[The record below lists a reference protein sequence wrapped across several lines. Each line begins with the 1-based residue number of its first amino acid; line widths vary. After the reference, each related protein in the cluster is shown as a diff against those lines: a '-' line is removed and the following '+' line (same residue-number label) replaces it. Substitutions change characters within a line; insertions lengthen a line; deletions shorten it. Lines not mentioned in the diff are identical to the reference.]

1 MTHTGNPRT
10 SSIALSISGGGHRAA
25 AFGLGTIALLQEL
38 QLMEKVGVISTVS
51 GGSLVGSFYLC
62 AKARSIGE
70 AVLAGQDIAV
80 SLASWQNEG
89 FRSLFFEPFRTFL
102 HSRNLAEQLVKEL
115 LPLSLDPREKLIR
128 SAAERVHSL
137 LDQHDYPSR
146 LGDKALL
153 ALLKSHKCLPDHV
166 FFNAANLTSLDLFR
180 FGVTRDGVDKHDS
193 FVVNNVLIPVDPNP
207 SDPVSELAA
216 GLRIADC
223 VAASFCF
230 PLGFEP
236 LVFPDDFL
244 EVEPTLKSHEQQQ
257 REAIVRRLCHG
268 HRAVALMDGG
278 LYDNLGLASLEVAIR
293 AIREEETKCL
303 GIDPSKADPRRQQIY
318 VLATDVDNIQP
329 ANKSLD
335 PHKPT
340 QPKSGPPLPG
350 LTDWL
355 KALPS
360 MSGLLLSPLMVLGV
374 FGTLPL
380 VFLLWLTA
388 KMPLLRSPL
397 LRWLQKSPRFGR
409 PLLELGIVLSPELI
423 AAAAGPPTSP
433 KALKDVGHLWV
444 GRRLDELLPAFN
456 GYLKRTRNLTYQFL
470 SYKYKSFGGGNPNTF
485 LLRNLIFQLAPGRDC
500 DPATKLDELTR
511 PLEPYANQA
520 SQECLDPDSWIQAKL
535 QAIEF
540 LTLELHT
547 PPMNVDAKLFTKL
560 ETDLALNQ
568 ARLCWSQIMAVM
580 ENPANPAAL
589 ATGSTMVSL
598 LQPVALAV
606 QQAWRINDHSK
617 ALVGQQLLSRICE
630 MATNLPT
637 TLWLE
642 DYCFYVPS
650 QYDPMGDSLVVQGRW
665 FVDASLIPTNTNRK
679 EQKPGFLDFKVG
691 QAVDLAIAAGVIN
704 TCFNILEFSASVL
717 KPSSQ
722 SAPNSQSAHE

>member
-1 MTHTGNPRT
+1 MTQTGNPLT
-10 SSIALSISGGGHRAA
+10 SIIALSISGGGHRAA

-70 AVLAGQDIAV
+70 AVQVGQEDMAV

-89 FRSLFFEPFRTFL
+89 FRTLFFEPFRTFL
-102 HSRNLAEQLVKEL
+102 HSRTLAEQLVKEL
-115 LPLSLDPREKLIR
+115 LPLSLNPREKLIR
-128 SAAERVHSL
+128 NAAQRVHSL

-146 LGDKALL
+146 LGDTAVL
-153 ALLKSHKCLPDHV
+153 ALLKSHKCLPNHV

-180 FGVTRDGVDKHDS
+180 FGVTRDGVDKHDC

-207 SDPVSELAA
+207 SDPASDPVRELAA

-257 REAIVRRLCHG
+257 CVSIVRRLCHG

-293 AIREEETKCL
+293 SIREEESKCL

-360 MSGLLLSPLMVLGV
+360 ISGLLLSPLMVLGV

-397 LRWLQKSPRFGR
+397 LRWLQMSPRFGR
-409 PLLELGIVLSPELI
+409 PLLELGIVVSPELI
-423 AAAAGPPTSP
+423 AAAANPPTSP

-470 SYKYKSFGGGNPNTF
+470 SYKYKSFGCGNPNTF

-511 PLEPYANQA
+511 PLEPYAKQA

-547 PPMNVDAKLFTKL
+547 PPTNVDSELFTKL
-560 ETDLALNQ
+560 EIDLALNQ

-580 ENPANPAAL
+580 ENPSYPAAL
-589 ATGSTMVSL
+589 ATGSTMVRL

-606 QQAWRINDHSK
+606 QQAWGPHADGK

-650 QYDPMGDSLVVQGRW
+650 QYDPMGDALVVQGGW
-665 FVDASLIPTNTNRK
+665 FVDASLVPTNR
-679 EQKPGFLDFKVG
+679 QKQTLYFKVG

-717 KPSSQ
+717 QPKLPISTKQ
-722 SAPNSQSAHE
+722 SNRP